1 MWNFEIICILS
12 IDAKCQSEWIKS
24 FSNDPPFPSIA
35 TPNLRF
41 RQIHIGCP
49 EAHLCQGLGVQ
60 KVSMSWSL
68 INSNIDQGKTKHMQ
82 ARMLWFDD
90 SLPWRIMQKLMIR
103 KLTWQWVQSTRT
115 TLCSVWL
122 PGFSWRNTFPVQM
135 FLTQC
140 NRWKYVTFPFLCI
153 KIYWCLKI
161 LIVLSLQK
169 SDKGE
174 RVD

>member
-1 MWNFEIICILS
+1 MIVISVMSYVTVCSVWNFEIICILW

-24 FSNDPPFPSIA
+24 FSNDPSFPSIA

-68 INSNIDQGKTKHMQ
+68 INSNIDQGKPLRPNICKLECF
-82 ARMLWFDD
+82 RFDD
-90 SLPWRIMQKLMIR
+90 SLPWKKMQKLMIW
-103 KLTWQWVQSTRT
+103 KFTWQWVQSTRT

-122 PGFSWRNTFPVQM
+122 PGFSCRNTFPVQM
-135 FLTQC
+135 FLAEC
-140 NRWKYVTFPFLCI
+140 NRWKYVTFPLC
-153 KIYWCLKI
+153 
-161 LIVLSLQK
+161 V
-169 SDKGE
+169 
-174 RVD
+174 